1 MGEVSHQNGGS
12 SASGDTNGGRAGHR
26 PPRELPTA
34 GGGALA
40 EFSLTCAWRR
50 RRGSPR
56 SWDSSRD
63 ATRTWRRQRSLPRN
77 MVTPT
82 HQRETYSQS
91 LSAEFLMESSPPSS
105 VVQTFGVLGNSG
117 NDRTS
122 ASRALP
128 YNDGASDGRHQS
140 CTMTVPAA
148 AIVTA
153 PRAAI
158 VTTLEKVSAQKAG

>member
-1 MGEVSHQNGGS
+1 MGVYWVRVFPGGVFGGS
-12 SASGDTNGGRAGHR
+12 VTPKRWIVGVWGHERREGRSALEVLRRPHARSLPRAGHR
-26 PPRELPTA
+26 RPRELPTA

-40 EFSLTCAWRR
+40 KFSLTCAWRR

-105 VVQTFGVLGNSG
+105 VVQTFGVLGGSG
-117 NDRTS
+117 NTKTN
-122 ASRALP
+122 ASRAL
-128 YNDGASDGRHQS
+128 RQWVLILH
-140 CTMTVPAA
+140 
-148 AIVTA
+148 
-153 PRAAI
+153 
-158 VTTLEKVSAQKAG
+158 

>member
-1 MGEVSHQNGGS
+1 MGVYWVRVFPGGVFGGS
-12 SASGDTNGGRAGHR
+12 VTPKRWIVGVWGHERREGRSALEVLRRPHSRSLPRAYHR

-40 EFSLTCAWRR
+40 KFDLTRAWRR

-56 SWDSSRD
+56 SRDSSRD

-82 HQRETYSQS
+82 HQREAYSQS

-105 VVQTFGVLGNSG
+105 VVQTFGVLGGSG
-117 NDRTS
+117 NTKTN
-122 ASRALP
+122 ASRAL
-128 YNDGASDGRHQS
+128 RQWVLILH
-140 CTMTVPAA
+140 
-148 AIVTA
+148 
-153 PRAAI
+153 
-158 VTTLEKVSAQKAG
+158 